1 MHLVQGR
8 AFVNYYNEI
17 FFVLFGF
24 IFLILAISSAPYYR
38 KDAIERQS
46 PLLAGIPL
54 AGAVSYFLFLIT
66 PLTWRGLITFGN
78 LFLIASTVGG
88 GFLVRK
94 WRNADSQ
101 KLWIVLI
108 TLWVITGIV
117 FEYLRVSGTFE
128 QRVVL
133 VVSWIVL
140 SGAWT
145 CVEAYCLY
153 KVNKSFYILGLM
165 VFTACWTVI
174 NFLRLLSVVMSDLP
188 IFDLYQEPLQ
198 LILFR
203 FMSGAFHLFCP
214 IFMLAHASE
223 RLNTQSL
230 AIQQERETTHLA
242 NAELNQLVR
251 ERDHMLMINSR
262 FSTVGSLAMF
272 NSAIVHEVSQPLT
285 ALTLTLHEME
295 YLVKDADPALQGALS
310 ESVNL
315 VQKIG
320 QMTHSLRSL
329 MVEQKPEQQV
339 FDVSACIQEILPI
352 LNNESRSRAIEF
364 TGPKPEQSFT
374 VSAHKVLL
382 ERILFN
388 LVANAIDA
396 LTAQTDRQ
404 DQPRIALTLQ
414 QQTRHDQPHVLV
426 TVSDNGP
433 GFAEYFLAEE
443 WMHFQST
450 KATGMGV
457 GLILGRYI
465 LNTWQG
471 ELFLQNLPSGGAS
484 VQLWMPLL
492 KSSAE
497 CVHSEGSSPRPPHAK

>member
-1 MHLVQGR
+1 M
-8 AFVNYYNEI
+8 NYYNEI

-46 PLLAGIPL
+46 LLLAGIPL
-54 AGAVSYFLFLIT
+54 AGAVSYFLFLIAS
-66 PLTWRGLITFGN
+66 LTWHGLITFGN

-88 GFLVRK
+88 GLLVRH
-94 WRNADSQ
+94 WRNASSQ
-101 KLWIVLI
+101 KLWTVL
-108 TLWVITGIV
+108 TVLWISTGIV

-133 VVSWIVL
+133 IVSWIVL

-145 CVEAYCLY
+145 CVETYRLH
-153 KVNKSFYILGLM
+153 KTQKSFYILGLM

-174 NFLRLLSVVMSDLP
+174 NFIRLISVVLSELP

-203 FMSGAFHLFCP
+203 FMSGALHLFCP

-230 AIQQERETTHLA
+230 AIQKEKETTHLA

-285 ALTLTLHEME
+285 ALTLTLHEMQ
-295 YLVKDADPALQGALS
+295 YLVKDADPSLQVALS

-315 VQKIG
+315 VEKIS
-320 QMTHSLRSL
+320 QMTHSLRRL
-329 MVEQKPEQQV
+329 MLEQKPEHQT

-352 LNNESRSRAIEF
+352 LNNESRSRAIDF
-364 TGPKPEQSFT
+364 TGPKPVQGFI

-396 LTAQTDRQ
+396 LSAHADQQ
-404 DQPRIALTLQ
+404 DQPRIELTLQ
-414 QQTRHDQPHVLV
+414 QQMRHAQPHVLV

-433 GFAEYFLAEE
+433 GFAEYFLTEE

-450 KATGMGV
+450 KDTGMGV

-465 LNTWQG
+465 LSTWQG
-471 ELFLQNLPSGGAS
+471 ELLLTNLPSGGAR
-484 VQLWMPLL
+484 VQLWMPLI
-492 KSSAE
+492 KTS
-497 CVHSEGSSPRPPHAK
+497 V